1 MKANPI
7 AAFCLVLLAAAT
19 AGVAQPKSSGAATSA
34 TPAATRYFQLTLNLT
49 FGPVADQQPTTQT
62 ITTEVAVRSERPG
75 SCKVRMISQV
85 PAGTGSRTR
94 YLELGTKFDCN
105 DVHIE
110 GVGLALQFTLETTRI
125 IGMVKTRTNAGVVI
139 DEPMLD
145 ERTVQLTVKLPLD
158 QTKVVFD
165 SRSKLTPPLKS
176 LPPSVTSGTV
186 LSPPVP
192 PREDPPMLIEMTAS
206 ESK

>member
-1 MKANPI
+1 M
-7 AAFCLVLLAAAT
+7 
-19 AGVAQPKSSGAATSA
+19 
-34 TPAATRYFQLTLNLT
+34 
-49 FGPVADQQPTTQT
+49 
-62 ITTEVAVRSERPG
+62 
-75 SCKVRMISQV
+75 
-85 PAGTGSRTR
+85 
-94 YLELGTKFDCN
+94 
-105 DVHIE
+105 H
-110 GVGLALQFTLETTRI
+110 
-125 IGMVKTRTNAGVVI
+125 KTRTNAGVVI

-145 ERTVQLTVKLPLD
+145 ELTVQLTVKLPLD